1 MWNVACVGFQVI
13 YLYQAMIL
21 DLADVCVSSIL
32 LQQGYSYG
40 FLTTLEVTWLLM
52 CHRSEPTILHISM
65 GFNRNGVE
73 PSVAQALYWLIH
85 QVDTNL
91 VWTQTFALT
100 LILAWTQTFALT
112 LMYRCEPF
120 I

>member
-1 MWNVACVGFQVI
+1 
-13 YLYQAMIL
+13 
-21 DLADVCVSSIL
+21 
-32 LQQGYSYG
+32 
-40 FLTTLEVTWLLM
+40 
-52 CHRSEPTILHISM
+52 M

-100 LILAWTQTFALT
+100 LILVWTQTFALT
-112 LMYRCEPF
+112 LMYLCMNLLYDF
-120 I
+120 CTWS